1 MARDNTSMPGVYE
14 ISEEE
19 LESVAAG
26 GFFSNA
32 WKFVRNN
39 FISPGISEV
48 VSTLRRGFN
57 LNWRF

>member
-1 MARDNTSMPGVYE
+1 MPGVYE

-32 WKFVRNN
+32 WKFVRSNI
-39 FISPGISEV
+39 ISPGISAA
-48 VSTLRRGFN
+48 LRRGFN
-57 LNWRF
+57 FNWRF